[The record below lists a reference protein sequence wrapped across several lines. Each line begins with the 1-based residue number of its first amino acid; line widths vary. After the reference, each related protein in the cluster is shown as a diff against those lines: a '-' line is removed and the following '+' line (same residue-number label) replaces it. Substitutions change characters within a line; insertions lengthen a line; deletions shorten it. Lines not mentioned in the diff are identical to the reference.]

1 MKPLNTTTKT
11 IKYYKLLV
19 HFFNELTK
27 TTKYY
32 NSKLLSH
39 TVDNNHLVLQLVKT
53 TKSYKKGST
62 RSADKYLYRLR
73 VSPKPFNHTLYFYR
87 LLS

>member
-11 IKYYKLLV
+11 IKYYKILV

-32 NSKLLSH
+32 SSKLLSN
-39 TVDNNHLVLQLVKT
+39 TLYWNHKVLQFVKT
-53 TKSYKKGST
+53 INSYKKGSQ
-62 RSADKYLYRLR
+62 KEC
-73 VSPKPFNHTLYFYR
+73 
-87 LLS
+87 